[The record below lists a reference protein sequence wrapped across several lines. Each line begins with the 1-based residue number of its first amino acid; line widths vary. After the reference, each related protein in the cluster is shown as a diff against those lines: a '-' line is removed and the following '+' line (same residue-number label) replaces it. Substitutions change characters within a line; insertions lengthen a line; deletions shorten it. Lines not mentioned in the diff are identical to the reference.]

1 MIIRLQKISQITEDI
16 I

>member
-1 MIIRLQKISQITEDI
+1 MDDASITEDI